1 MKKPFKEL
9 FESARKHRAYME
21 EGKEL
26 EAMTTY
32 TDNQLKQALA
42 KMLPEQLEWREWE
55 DPTHPDNP
63 VIATS
68 CALCWDRGN
77 PVLDTELL
85 HICWLIEQSIPSSAF
100 STALM
105 HVIQDETCW
114 PAVESRYATA
124 SASWQQRTI
133 ALAKVKGVEIV

>member
-1 MKKPFKEL
+1 
-9 FESARKHRAYME
+9 ME
-21 EGKEL
+21 VEVKTE
-26 EAMTTY
+26 Y

-42 KMLPEQLEWREWE
+42 KMLPEQLEWHEWE

-63 VIATS
+63 VTATS

-105 HVIQDETCW
+105 RVIQDVSCW
-114 PAVESRYATA
+114 PAVDSRYATA
-124 SASWQQRTI
+124 SASWHLRTI